1 MDELIGTLDVGKD
14 ADLTIIDCGAML
26 PYRRTSK
33 MLADL
38 SVEDIVSLCV
48 YRGGPHATVETFVRG
63 KSVYRAGDPRLF

>member
-1 MDELIGTLDVGKD
+1 
-14 ADLTIIDCGAML
+14 
-26 PYRRTSK
+26 